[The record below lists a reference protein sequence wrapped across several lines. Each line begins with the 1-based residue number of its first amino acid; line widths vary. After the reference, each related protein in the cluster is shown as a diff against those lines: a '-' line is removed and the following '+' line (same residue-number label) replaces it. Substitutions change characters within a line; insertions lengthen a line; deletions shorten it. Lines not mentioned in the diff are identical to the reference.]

1 MHLEL
6 GVGGGGK
13 ECKEDHRKVGESRA
27 GMGLQDLY
35 DYVLSRGVVT
45 REKKQG
51 SESEVT
57 H

>member
-6 GVGGGGK
+6 GAGGK